1 MLKPPGGAPKAAQT
15 VGRQK
20 GRTGLALIRLILI
33 SLALF
38 AYWLLLSGHYEPWFV
53 VSGAV
58 LTVASVAF
66 CLMKGVTDDEGFPVE
81 KLPRGLVYWPWLGW
95 QMVLSA
101 LNVSRII
108 LDPKLPISPTMVKVA
123 AKERTAVGL
132 TTYAN
137 SITLT
142 PGTISVEV
150 SERGKAVWV
159 HCITRENAQGFE
171 DDPMNDRVAWMDE
184 AGPLPGSEPTKQ
196 LGGPPASGGRAG
208 A

>member
-1 MLKPPGGAPKAAQT
+1 M
-15 VGRQK
+15 
-20 GRTGLALIRLILI
+20 IRLILI
-33 SLALF
+33 SLTLY
-38 AYWLLLSGHYEPWFV
+38 AYWLLLSGHYDAWFV

-58 LTVASVAF
+58 LTVTTVAF
-66 CLMKGVTDDEGFPVE
+66 CLFKGITDEEGFPVE
-81 KLPRGLVYWPWLGW
+81 KLPRGMVYWAWLGW

-101 LNVSRII
+101 INVSRII
-108 LDPKLPISPTMVKVA
+108 LDPKLPISPTMVRVA

-150 SERGKAVWV
+150 SERGMAVWV
-159 HCITRENAQGFE
+159 HCITRENAEGLGE
-171 DDPMNDRVAWMDE
+171 DEMNSRVAWMDE
-184 AGPLPGSEPTKQ
+184 AGALPGAELPNP
-196 LGGPPASGGRAG
+196 PPARALPTAPPETGGRNG

>member
-1 MLKPPGGAPKAAQT
+1 M
-15 VGRQK
+15 
-20 GRTGLALIRLILI
+20 IRLILI
-33 SLALF
+33 SLTLY

-58 LTVASVAF
+58 LTVATVGF
-66 CLMKGVTDDEGFPVE
+66 CLLKGITDEEGFPVE
-81 KLPRGLVYWPWLGW
+81 KLPRGLIYWPWLGW

-108 LDPKLPISPTMVKVA
+108 LHPKLPISPTMVKVD

-150 SERGKAVWV
+150 SEQGRAVWV
-159 HCITRENAQGFE
+159 HCITRGNAEGLG
-171 DDPMNDRVAWMDE
+171 DDEMNGRVAWMDE
-184 AGPLPGSEPTKQ
+184 APALPGTPARELPEPPRGI
-196 LGGPPASGGRAG
+196 GGQGRA
-208 A
+208 